1 MPAPIQ
7 ITLSKQDKQRLWHL
21 RLGAQSQRVWRR
33 TSALLMLGG
42 GEPVSKVARYFG
54 ASIGTVT
61 NWKRRWTTGRFF
73 QLADR
78 SRSGRPPAA
87 NDRYRK
93 LLVEAIERG
102 PQRYGY
108 LFTVW
113 SAGRLAAHLKR
124 ISKVSLSG
132 KQVRFW
138 LNRLGYVFRR
148 PKHTLRSRQNPRAV
162 QAAKVRL
169 KALKKGL
176 SSLLPSSNFGSK
188 MKQTSIFILI

>member
-7 ITLSKQDKQRLWHL
+7 ITLSRQDKQRLWRL

-42 GEPVSKVARYFG
+42 GEPVCKVAKYLG
-54 ASIGTVT
+54 TSIGTVT
-61 NWKRRWTTGRFF
+61 NWKRRWKTGRCF

-78 SRSGRPPAA
+78 ARSGRPPAA

-93 LLVEAIERG
+93 LMGEALERG

-124 ISKVSLSG
+124 ITKVSLSG

-138 LNRLGYVFRR
+138 LKRLGFVFRR

-176 SSLLPSSNFGSK
+176 SPFLPNTNFGSRT
-188 MKQTSIFILI
+188 KQTSIFILI